1 MKKRT
6 SNLAP
11 QSLAQPKGYSQQDSY
26 LLIASPASFPQLLQR
41 LRVGGDTGAMHGAEP
56 QA

>member
-6 SNLAP
+6 SNPAP

-26 LLIASPASFPQLLQR
+26 LLVVHPSSFPQLYSHKTPLPEATSIHSI
-41 LRVGGDTGAMHGAEP
+41 VPDF
-56 QA
+56 